1 MHKPLARFGGS
12 FFAACAVVLA
22 MAPPAAAQF
31 TSLPADFVDE
41 QVIGSLSQPVGM
53 ACLPDGRILVV
64 EQRSAKVRLI
74 VNGALAATDPV
85 VTVPAVNSVGNEQ
98 GLLGIAVD
106 PGWPARPYI
115 YVQYDHA
122 GDATIQISRYTVGG
136 DLSFT
141 GNGALTINTATR
153 YDILTGLPDNAEN
166 HNGGTLRFGPDGML
180 YSSLGDDASGCP
192 AQDLTVLVGKI
203 LRLNV
208 SGLPAGGG
216 GPPAL
221 GLITPS
227 NNPFV
232 TNPNLNA
239 RLVWFSGLRN
249 PFRFGIDRVTGHLAI
264 ADVGETQWE
273 EIDWGITPGSSFEWP
288 VKEAYSS
295 GLVGSCAGADVSKY
309 TAPIYAY
316 SHTDGQAV
324 MGGVVYRRPSVG
336 ANRFPPEYDGDIFV
350 TDYYSTWLR
359 RLKGSGS
366 SWTLVG
372 GGDWANGV
380 SSSISD
386 WLVAPDGALLYCRQF
401 ASGGTGAIR
410 RIRYTGTASVPE
422 VTAALEFRAPYPL
435 PARASVSLDY
445 VLPSEASVGITIY
458 DLTGRQIRAL
468 SRNESQTSGPHHI
481 VWDTKA
487 DDGHAVEPG
496 VYFAQ
501 ITLGGVSRQRR
512 LVVVR

>member
-1 MHKPLARFGGS
+1 MIEFLARPRGTIL
-12 FFAACAVVLA
+12 AACAVALA
-22 MAPPAAAQF
+22 IASPAAAQY
-31 TSLPADFVDE
+31 TLPPDFVDE
-41 QVIGSLSQPVGM
+41 QVIGNLNQPAGM
-53 ACLPDGRILVV
+53 AVLPDGRILFV
-64 EQRSAKVRLI
+64 EQRTAKVRLV
-74 VNGALAATDPV
+74 VNGAIAATDPV
-85 VTVPAVNSVGNEQ
+85 VTVPSVNSVGGEQ

-122 GDATIQISRYTVGG
+122 GDSKIWISRYTVGG

-141 GNGALTINTATR
+141 GNGALTINTSTR
-153 YDILTGLPDNAEN
+153 YDILTILPDNADY

-180 YSSLGDDASGCP
+180 YSSLGDDGTGCP

-221 GLITPS
+221 SAITPA

-232 TNPNLNA
+232 GNANANA

-249 PFRFGIDRVTGHLAI
+249 PFRFNIDKVTGNLAI
-264 ADVGETQWE
+264 ADVGENQWE
-273 EIDWGITPGSSFEWP
+273 EIDYTATPGKSFEWP
-288 VKEAYSS
+288 VKEGFQP
-295 GLVGSCAGADVSKY
+295 GLVGSCPGADVSAY
-309 TAPIYAY
+309 VDPIYSY
-316 SHTDGQAV
+316 NHTDGQAV
-324 MGGVVYRRPSVG
+324 MGGLVYRRPSSG
-336 ANRFPPEYDGDIFV
+336 ANRFPPDYDGDIFLN
-350 TDYYSTWLR
+350 DYYSTWLR

-372 GGDWANGV
+372 GGDWAGGSSNNV
-380 SSSISD
+380 SD
-386 WLVAPDGALLYCRQF
+386 MAVAPDGALLYCRQF
-401 ASGGTGAIR
+401 AGGSTGAIR
-410 RIRYTGTASVPE
+410 RIRYAGTSSVPP
-422 VTAALEFRAPYPL
+422 VTAALEFHAPYPL

-445 VLPSEASVGITIY
+445 SLPAPSSVTISIF
-458 DLTGRQIRAL
+458 DLTGRQVRTL
-468 SRNESQTSGPHHI
+468 VRSESQGSGPHHL

-487 DDGHAVEPG
+487 DDGHTVEAG